1 MQEGGELSEAKGD
14 EPKEDEQVEDEEVV
28 DSCEKKIPPTIA
40 KIPPDDDMSS
50 SVAAATTNTTA
61 SSVATIPAQVDEAES
76 KIFDKVI
83 ENIQPLPAEQQ
94 EQQTRCDRPS
104 QPGAFPV
111 TVAAGVERPPP
122 APLLVEEEQVE
133 EESGPPPLEPH
144 HEEAETYLP
153 VATELAASAE
163 LVVTRE
169 EIEQE
174 MATELEDRLRKEFE
188 ERLSQEYVRV
198 SQCAEAQTV
207 EIDRSAAFDLGDR
220 NSAYNSNYGNNHNN
234 RNASSDYPNKA
245 LSDATRRKYFLAST
259 ILVLVVILVAVV
271 VPTAV
276 AKSSSEDVLLVSN
289 DTSITNNQIDNDAT
303 SALTTAL
310 PVLQSVRE
318 RGFLRCKPESLEVEK
333 GAGFTIDLCRAIAA
347 AVFND
352 SSKVDFTYFTFKEH
366 FAAIA
371 DGRLDVSASH
381 VSLNMGRDV
390 RETHTHV
397 GFSYSTPYIYTG
409 TGLAGVPNFV
419 QCAQDAETFAN
430 DCRHLQVCVMIN
442 TVTQDIV
449 EAHLPGSATK
459 LVPGHGDLFRQ
470 FANGTCNV
478 IAGDTV
484 IIHEQHAREAGYTG
498 EYTFADKLLSHE
510 HLALLT
516 RQDNPEWAEFCDWI
530 VRALVAAEALN
541 VTDQTAAGFWDTD
554 LFGPEYTQMFA
565 QAIAAAG
572 NYGQMY
578 ERHYHGMLPRSRYNS
593 INTGNTGLIVSDPLG
608 TLQLDEESLS
618 EEELPGPVP
627 GRTME
632 AVVTRGHLYCGVILE
647 DEDGTPRSGLAEYNS
662 TSGEWSGLDVDFC
675 RGLAAAVSAGKGIGT
690 IFVNLSDPKTRYKAL
705 ANNTVDV
712 LAGDRFTMTIDVREP
727 TTGQG
732 FTFTTPYYYE
742 SKGTSP
748 CAHELVT
755 RQNDTQWADLAQWT
769 IHATFFAEE
778 MGITQATAGQ
788 MPVVELF
795 GIEYRQMFRD
805 IIGQTGNYG
814 EIFERNLGVLR
825 KERNQLNVEDTPQF
839 FPILDPF

>member
-276 AKSSSEDVLLVSN
+276 AKSSSEDVLL
-289 DTSITNNQIDNDAT
+289 
-303 SALTTAL
+303 
-310 PVLQSVRE
+310 SVRE

-430 DCRHLQVCVMIN
+430 DCRHLQVHCI
-442 TVTQDIV
+442 
-449 EAHLPGSATK
+449 
-459 LVPGHGDLFRQ
+459 LF
-470 FANGTCNV
+470 
-478 IAGDTV
+478 
-484 IIHEQHAREAGYTG
+484 Y
-498 EYTFADKLLSHE
+498 
-510 HLALLT
+510 
-516 RQDNPEWAEFCDWI
+516 
-530 VRALVAAEALN
+530 
-541 VTDQTAAGFWDTD
+541 
-554 LFGPEYTQMFA
+554 
-565 QAIAAAG
+565 
-572 NYGQMY
+572 
-578 ERHYHGMLPRSRYNS
+578 
-593 INTGNTGLIVSDPLG
+593 
-608 TLQLDEESLS
+608 
-618 EEELPGPVP
+618 
-627 GRTME
+627 
-632 AVVTRGHLYCGVILE
+632 
-647 DEDGTPRSGLAEYNS
+647 
-662 TSGEWSGLDVDFC
+662 
-675 RGLAAAVSAGKGIGT
+675 
-690 IFVNLSDPKTRYKAL
+690 
-705 ANNTVDV
+705 
-712 LAGDRFTMTIDVREP
+712 
-727 TTGQG
+727 
-732 FTFTTPYYYE
+732 
-742 SKGTSP
+742 
-748 CAHELVT
+748 
-755 RQNDTQWADLAQWT
+755 
-769 IHATFFAEE
+769 
-778 MGITQATAGQ
+778 
-788 MPVVELF
+788 
-795 GIEYRQMFRD
+795 
-805 IIGQTGNYG
+805 
-814 EIFERNLGVLR
+814 
-825 KERNQLNVEDTPQF
+825 
-839 FPILDPF
+839 